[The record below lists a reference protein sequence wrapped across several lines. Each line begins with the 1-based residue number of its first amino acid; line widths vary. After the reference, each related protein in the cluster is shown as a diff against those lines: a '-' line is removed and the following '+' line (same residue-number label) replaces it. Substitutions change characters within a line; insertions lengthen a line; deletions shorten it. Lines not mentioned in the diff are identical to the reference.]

1 MKHVNKIDLSKI
13 KAKQLVEKKIKS
25 TLTGEEAEYYIHSLS
40 DGDKADIISIV
51 SDKNSTYQMKNLY
64 IAILSAGMDIDAE
77 VAEVLYQN
85 NPIEVSRVAQLI
97 QELDSDFDFLKNE
110 EAKEAEKNSSA
121 GTAN

>member
-40 DGDKADIISIV
+40 DGDKADIISII
-51 SDKNSTYQMKNLY
+51 SDKNSTYRMKNLY

>member
-13 KAKQLVEKKIKS
+13 KVKQLVEKKIKS
-25 TLTGEEAEYYIHSLS
+25 TLTGESADYYIHSLS
-40 DGDKADIISIV
+40 DGDKADIISIL
-51 SDKNSTYQMKNLY
+51 SDKTSPYRMKNLY
-64 IAILSAGMDIDAE
+64 IALLSAGMDIDSD

-85 NPIEVSRVAQLI
+85 NPIEVARVAQLI

-110 EAKEAEKNSSA
+110 EAKEAEKNSSE